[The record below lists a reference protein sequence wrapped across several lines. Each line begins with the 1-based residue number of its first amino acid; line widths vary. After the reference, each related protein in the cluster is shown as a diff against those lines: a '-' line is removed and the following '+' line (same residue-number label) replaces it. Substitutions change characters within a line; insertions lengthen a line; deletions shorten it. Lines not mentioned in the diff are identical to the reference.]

1 MSKINQF
8 KQGLARVFDDD
19 LHTKQWHNWV
29 DYGIITLILL
39 STAVVFISTFDVSP
53 QCEKVLHYIDLFT
66 LFVFTIEVSLRIW
79 TADIINPKYKG
90 FWGRIK
96 YCFSF
101 YGLIDVL
108 STYPFYLTF
117 WVPIPY
123 NILKVLRIAR
133 LLRIFRYM
141 KSFRL
146 LSNAIS
152 SKKSEM
158 LISLQFLV
166 IVTLILSFI
175 LFFFE
180 HRAQPDVYDNGMS
193 SVIWAF
199 AQYIGDPGGFADT
212 PPITFIGR
220 IIASVIGVLGIAIF
234 AVPAGLIG
242 SGFTEAIED
251 DNKQQTIKNNTD
263 KLKAAFQRK
272 LDRHTGYQVS
282 PPYLSIAEIQARIGM
297 KTDDIFDV
305 IENSP
310 IFRIINLASTV
321 PVDEKPTD
329 KLAIEHFVLN
339 RPYGICIDR
348 QSKVSIVSP
357 SSMVDP
363 IMYHFSYYVAKI
375 GGFNF
380 VSREIG
386 EQRPYKSYYLIDDKN
401 SVEGLA
407 EYIDDIE
414 RLTSQKDSWVIT
426 LLAASGQNEPTLP
439 TQFHFSIGG
448 KKGDESFNGEDLVVT
463 DIAKYEALYSEFAQY
478 FESEYG
484 LNCDHQRFYDSSNKR
499 LYIRKLST
507 RANVNAIMLR
517 VAWSVSCWD
526 SRRIAIA
533 KSMAEIF
540 SRHLDPNSL
549 DIDSPELKHKG
560 EGFNDYTN

>member
-19 LHTKQWHNWV
+19 LNTSQWHNRV
-29 DYGIITLILL
+29 DYFIIGLILL

-484 LNCDHQRFYDSSNKR
+484 LNCDHQRFHDSSNKR
-499 LYIRKLST
+499 LFVRKLST